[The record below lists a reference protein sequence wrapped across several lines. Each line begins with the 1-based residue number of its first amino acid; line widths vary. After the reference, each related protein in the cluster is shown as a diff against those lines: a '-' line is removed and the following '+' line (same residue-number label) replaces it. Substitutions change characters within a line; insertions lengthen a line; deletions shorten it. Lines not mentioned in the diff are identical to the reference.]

1 MSEGSSVNSVRVVA
15 TAASI
20 LVWFLRLLFP
30 RPIEVMTTAST
41 ATMLTEATRF
51 RLKMGSCKSVLARLR
66 LDKEVITRSLYEAG
80 LCARVQA
87 SRQMAR
93 FPHIFWTK
101 WQRSRYMVWCEP
113 ARGAA
118 RIRASVW
125 LVTPSNRI
133 NGQAD
138 TKVTVTAQN
147 VNEDECLFNEPLQWY
162 L

>member
-1 MSEGSSVNSVRVVA
+1 
-15 TAASI
+15 
-20 LVWFLRLLFP
+20 
-30 RPIEVMTTAST
+30 
-41 ATMLTEATRF
+41 
-51 RLKMGSCKSVLARLR
+51 
-66 LDKEVITRSLYEAG
+66 
-80 LCARVQA
+80 
-87 SRQMAR
+87 
-93 FPHIFWTK
+93 
-101 WQRSRYMVWCEP
+101 MVWCEP

>member
-20 LVWFLRLLFP
+20 LVWFLRLLFL

-41 ATMLTEATRF
+41 AIATRF
-51 RLKMGSCKSVLARLR
+51 RLKMRDFKSVLARLR
-66 LDKEVITRSLYEAG
+66 LDEEVIISSLYEAG
-80 LCARVQA
+80 LSARVQA